1 MSTNKTS
8 SGFGAESKWNSP
20 VTFQRK
26 GQQKQEAALTTG
38 EFLKNS
44 CDQMAIGVGPR
55 SHADCP
61 HRVTSECYSPDDNSS
76 LDEVIA
82 ASYRQVFGNAHVM
95 DFERSKE
102 LEAQLRNG
110 DLTVRN
116 FVRGL
121 AKSSFYKKRFF
132 TGVGPQRGIDLNFKH
147 LLGRA
152 PHSQAE
158 VSTKIALQAAHGQ
171 GAVIDLSLIH
181 I

>member
-1 MSTNKTS
+1 MANNKTS
-8 SGFGAESKWNSP
+8 SGFGAESKWNNP
-20 VTFQRK
+20 VSFQRK
-26 GQQKQEAALTTG
+26 GGSNKKAALTIG

-61 HRVTSECYSPDDNSS
+61 HRVTAECYSPDDNSS
-76 LDEVIA
+76 LDDVIA
-82 ASYRQVFGNAHVM
+82 ASYRQIFGNAHVM

-110 DLTVRN
+110 ELTVRD

-132 TGVGPQRGIDLNFKH
+132 TAVGPQRGIDLNIKH

-158 VSTKIALQAAHGQ
+158 IAA
-171 GAVIDLSLIH
+171 
-181 I
+181 